1 MSRRLLVALAFVL
14 FGSLGLTA
22 GLHAQLESADRGIA
36 PIDSSGTLEITGIH
50 VDVGG
55 KDAQDARYSGWRV
68 AQRQGFKA
76 LWAKTNKLPL
86 NQAPNLPDSVLD
98 GMVSSIIIEREQIG
112 PNRYVAD
119 LGVLFDRAKAGA
131 ILGIGGEMR
140 RSQPM
145 LLIPLTITGGAAT
158 SVELKNAWQRAWA
171 QFRTAQSSIDY
182 VRVSGLGVD
191 PLMINAAQ
199 TQRPG
204 RGWWRN
210 IVDLYGAAD
219 ILVAEVQLHRAY
231 PGGPARGRFIA
242 RHGPD
247 NEVIGGF
254 DLTAPNGNV
263 DAMMNEGVRRMDEL
277 FQTAFVAGALVRDSS
292 LDLPPPP
299 PLPEELEEPADQE
312 RDRTPSEEAKP
323 WTYQV
328 QIVSPDAN
336 TYNFAVA
343 NLRSLGGVDD
353 AQVMAVNIGGV
364 SYVHVAYRG
373 TLGGLASAMAGRGYS
388 VENLGNALR
397 VSGGA
402 GPPPRPVPPPQQPP
416 AMPPQPQQPQPP
428 SQQQPP
434 ATQPPRSAQ

>member
-1 MSRRLLVALAFVL
+1 MSRRLLVALALVL
-14 FGSLGLTA
+14 FGALGLTA
-22 GLHAQLESADRGIA
+22 GLQAQLESADRGIA
-36 PIDSSGTLEITGIH
+36 PIDSSGTLEVTGIH

-68 AQRQGFKA
+68 AQRNGFKA
-76 LWAKTNKLPL
+76 LWAKTNKLPIS
-86 NQAPNLPDSVLD
+86 QAPNLPDSVLD

-112 PNRYVAD
+112 PNRYIAD

-131 ILGIGGEMR
+131 ILGIGGETR

-145 LLIPLTITGGAAT
+145 LLIPLTVTGGAAV

-171 QFRTAQSSIDY
+171 QFRTSQSSIDY

-247 NEVIGGF
+247 AEIVGGF
-254 DLTAPNGNV
+254 DLTAPDGNV
-263 DAMMNEGVRRMDEL
+263 QALMNQGVQRMDQL
-277 FQTAFVAGALVRDSS
+277 FQSALLAGMLERDPS

-299 PLPEELEEPADQE
+299 PLPEELEEEPQE
-312 RDRTPSEEAKP
+312 QKRETQQNREQEAKP

-336 TYNFAVA
+336 SYNFAIA
-343 NLRSLGGVDD
+343 NLRTLGGVDD
-353 AQVMAVNIGGV
+353 AQVMAVNIGGI
-364 SYVHVAYRG
+364 SYVHVTYRG
-373 TLGGLASAMAGRGYS
+373 SLGALASAMAARGYS
-388 VENLGNALR
+388 VDNLGNVIR
-397 VSGGA
+397 VSGNA
-402 GPPPRPVPPPQQPP
+402 GPPPPRPAPPPQQPP
-416 AMPPQPQQPQPP
+416 ASPPQQ
-428 SQQQPP
+428 QQQPP
-434 ATQPPRSAQ
+434 PPASQPPSPTP